1 MKRTAPLFAAAFAV
15 CAAPAFAGN
24 LTPVQDDVVAP
35 PPPPPA
41 AVTPNWTG
49 LYGGVQLG
57 YNNLDSNISGGD
69 ETVIGGLFVGYDYD
83 FGDFVLGSSID
94 YDFTDAE
101 VSTAP
106 NPQVDLE
113 NIFRAKL
120 RAGYKLGNGLIYGTG
135 GYAKA
140 FTDNLGDDDGYFVG
154 AGYETMVTDNF
165 SLGGELLYHEFDNFN
180 GTNADVEPTTVQLRG
195 TFRF

>member
-1 MKRTAPLFAAAFAV
+1 MKRTASLFAAAFAV

-49 LYGGVQLG
+49 LYGGAQLG

-69 ETVIGGLFVGYDYD
+69 DAVIGGLFVGYDYD

-140 FTDNLGDDDGYFVG
+140 YTDNLGDDDGYFVG

>member
-1 MKRTAPLFAAAFAV
+1 MHRATTLLAAAFALG
-15 CAAPAFAGN
+15 AAPAFAGN
-24 LTPVQDDVVAP
+24 LTPPADDIVTP
-35 PPPPPA
+35 PPPPVA
-41 AVTPNWTG
+41 ATPNWTG

-69 ETVIGGLFVGYDYD
+69 DTVIGGLFVGYDYD
-83 FGDFVLGSSID
+83 FGNFVLGSSLD
-94 YDFTDAE
+94 YDFTEAE

-154 AGYETMVTDNF
+154 AGYETMVTDSF

-180 GTNADVEPTTVQLRG
+180 GSNADVEPTTVQLRG

>member
-1 MKRTAPLFAAAFAV
+1 MKRATSLLAAALV
-15 CAAPAFAGN
+15 LGAAPAFAGN
-24 LTPVQDDVVAP
+24 TLPPVDDTVVAP
-35 PPPPPA
+35 VAPPA
-41 AVTPNWTG
+41 PTTPNWTG

-69 ETVIGGLFVGYDYD
+69 DAFIGGLFVGYDYD

-106 NPQVDLE
+106 NPPVDLE

-135 GYAKA
+135 GYAQA
-140 FTDNLGDDDGYFVG
+140 DTDNLGDEDGYFIG
-154 AGYETMVTDNF
+154 AGYETMLTESF
-165 SLGGELLYHEFDNFN
+165 SLGGEVLYHEFDNFN
-180 GTNADVEPTTVQLRG
+180 GSNADVEPTTVQIRG